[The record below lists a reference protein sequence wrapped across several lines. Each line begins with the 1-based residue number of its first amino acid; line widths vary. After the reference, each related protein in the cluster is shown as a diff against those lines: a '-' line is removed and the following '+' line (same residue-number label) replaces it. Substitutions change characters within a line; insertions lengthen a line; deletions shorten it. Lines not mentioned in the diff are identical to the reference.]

1 MKQTRML
8 ALLTCTGLCLS
19 GAATVHAAQEAP
31 ATTTITA
38 ITTTQTTLG
47 TLDNVIVSS
56 TLYTTTPDPFS
67 SDGTQSATTTTTTD
81 VTTSPYYPEYNPWYT
96 DPETGNTYYMGTN
109 AYRETRLEIVEYP
122 QTEFLCGEPLNTDA
136 LKVFMIEQRN
146 YNQKDYDVSAVL
158 NIETDYDPNTP
169 GTYTVY
175 VSTDYASGEAATDV
189 VLSYEVT
196 VLEAVYTRLTM
207 EGSMPLSTPLS
218 SIDFPTC
225 KGDLNHDTYLKVNDV
240 ILLSRYV
247 AEDLTL
253 NVNTL
258 HLENA
263 DFNGD
268 GEINV
273 EDSTALLRFIAGF
286 AKN

>member
-1 MKQTRML
+1 MKQTRIL
-8 ALLTCTGLCLS
+8 ALLTGAGLCLS
-19 GAATVHAAQEAP
+19 GIATVHAAEEAP
-31 ATTTITA
+31 TTTTA
-38 ITTTQTTLG
+38 VTTPQTTLG
-47 TLDNVIVSS
+47 TQHEETVSS
-56 TLYTTTPDPFS
+56 TSYTTTPDPFS
-67 SDGTQSATTTTTTD
+67 SDYTQPSTTTTAPD

-96 DPETGNTYYMGTN
+96 DPVTGNTYYRGTN
-109 AYRETRLEIVEYP
+109 AYLETRLEIVEYP
-122 QTEFLCGEPLNTDA
+122 QTEFLLGQPLNTDG

-158 NIETDYDPNTP
+158 NLETDYDPNTP

-175 VSTDYASGEAATDV
+175 VSTDYKSGEAGTDV

-196 VLEAVYTRLTM
+196 VLECVYTAPT
-207 EGSMPLSTPLS
+207 EITSTTPGTS
-218 SIDFPTC
+218 VDFTARR
-225 KGDLNHDTYLKVNDV
+225 GDINHDAFLKVNDV

-268 GEINV
+268 GVINAD
-273 EDSTALLRFIAGF
+273 DSTALLCYIAGLD
-286 AKN
+286 